1 MKHIIIAG
9 ASRSGKTTLAL
20 KLAKHGFVHYKMD
33 SIKRGI
39 DDNFH
44 EKMDDWREISPKMSH
59 LIWRIIKDSETDQIK
74 GKEFYVIDTCHVY
87 PKDLYKKDMKD
98 TIIIFLGYKDLDI
111 YKKLEEMKKNDAN
124 YIWSKNQ
131 SDEDNLYNLEL
142 GVPYSKSVYEEC
154 LKYEIKYFDTSENF
168 NEVIDE
174 AYHYLLKKTN
184 IEV

>member
-20 KLAKHGFVHYKMD
+20 KLAKHGFIHYKMD

-39 DDNFH
+39 DDNFY
-44 EKMDDWREISPKMSH
+44 EKRDDWREISPKMTH
-59 LIWRIIKDSETDQIK
+59 LIWTIIEDSETDQIK

-87 PKDLYKKDMKD
+87 PKDLYNKDIKN

-111 YKKLEEMKKNDAN
+111 YKKLEEMKKYDADN
-124 YIWSKNQ
+124 IWTKNQ

-142 GVPYSKSVYEEC
+142 GVPYSKSVCEEC
-154 LKYEIKYFDTSENF
+154 LKYEIRYFDTSENF
-168 NEVIDE
+168 NEVINE
-174 AYHYLLKKTN
+174 AYHYLLKKSN
-184 IEV
+184 IDV

>member
-20 KLAKHGFVHYKMD
+20 KLAKHGFIHYKMD

-39 DDNFH
+39 DDNFY
-44 EKMDDWREISPKMSH
+44 EKRDDWKEISPKMSH
-59 LIWRIIKDSETDQIK
+59 LIWTIIKDSETDQIK

-87 PKDLYKKDMKD
+87 PKDLYTKDMKN

-111 YKKLEEMKKNDAN
+111 YKKLAEMKKYDADN
-124 YIWSKNQ
+124 IWTKNQ
-131 SDEDNLYNLEL
+131 SDEANLYNLKL
-142 GVPYSKSVYEEC
+142 GIPYSKYVYEEC

-168 NEVIDE
+168 NEVIEE
-174 AYHYLLKKTN
+174 AYYYLLKESN
-184 IEV
+184 IGV